1 MGFIISITN
10 QKGGVAKTTTALHLA
25 IGLSE
30 NHKKTLFID
39 LDPQRNATGILLKQT
54 DFPID
59 STVYTAF
66 QKKIITGDMV
76 HTTTYDNL
84 FVIPSSIQ
92 IVELENS
99 LSGAIDG
106 FFRLSESMRD
116 IAKEFQYIILDCPPS
131 LSVITVNALVAAT
144 HIIIPLQVSKF
155 SIDGINGLLD
165 VISTIQKRYN
175 AKLKIMGGLFT
186 FYDERTTMAKMMND
200 MILKKISIFKAK
212 IPRSVSVEE
221 AHMVKRSLYD
231 YAPKNKVTQAYS
243 KMVMEVIH
251 GLE

>member
-10 QKGGVAKTTTALHLA
+10 QKGGVAKTTTAIHLA
-25 IGLSE
+25 IGLARKQ
-30 NHKKTLFID
+30 KKTLLID
-39 LDPQRNATGILLKQT
+39 LDPQRNATGVLLKQL
-54 DFPID
+54 DFSAD
-59 STVYTAF
+59 KTVYEAF
-66 QKKIITGDMV
+66 QKKNITGELIHSTDSE
-76 HTTTYDNL
+76 NL

-92 IVELENS
+92 IVELENM
-99 LSGAIDG
+99 LSGALDG
-106 FFRLSESMRD
+106 FFRLSESIRE
-116 IAKEFQYIILDCPPS
+116 ITKEFDYIILDCPPS
-131 LSVITVNALVAAT
+131 LSIITVNALVAAT

-155 SIDGINGLLD
+155 SVDGINGLLD

-175 AKLKIMGGLFT
+175 GKLKILGGLFT
-186 FYDERTTMAKMMND
+186 FYDERTTMAKMMNE
-200 MILKKISIFKAK
+200 MILKKISVFKTQ

-243 KMVMEVIH
+243 KLVTEVIN